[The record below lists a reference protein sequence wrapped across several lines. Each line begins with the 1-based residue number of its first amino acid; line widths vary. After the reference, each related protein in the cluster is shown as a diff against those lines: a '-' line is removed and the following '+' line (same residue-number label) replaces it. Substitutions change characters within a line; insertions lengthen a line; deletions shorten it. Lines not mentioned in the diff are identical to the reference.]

1 MAYTHSA
8 TTVIAGPPVYSV
20 LAQFPAVSFT
30 LALLTDLAYWYTED
44 LMWLNFSSWL
54 LFAGLVFAAFAILAC
69 IAELLFRSASWP
81 AWPHVIGGVIVVVLA
96 FLNSFVH
103 AADGWTAVVPWGLTL
118 SALTVVVMLATG
130 WLGRRYV
137 IHSSRGAIRH
147 D

>member
-8 TTVIAGPPVYSV
+8 TTVIAGAPVYSL

-44 LMWLNFSSWL
+44 LMWQHFSAWL
-54 LFAGLVFAAFAILAC
+54 LFGGLVFAGFAILAG
-69 IAELLFRSASWP
+69 IIELLIRSAHWP
-81 AWPHVIGGVIVVVLA
+81 AWPHILGGVVVLILA
-96 FLNSFVH
+96 LLNSFVH

-118 SALTVVVMLATG
+118 SALTVAVMLVTA
-130 WLGRRYV
+130 WLGRTPVFHY
-137 IHSSRGAIRH
+137 SRGAIHH